1 MHRIATIFII
11 ILLIFSCKSNKNESI
26 STQSQGTDLNLTFLD
41 AAQAGTKI
49 TVDKSDGFFGYITKA
64 DMSIQMR
71 QKDMPLS
78 GGDAKTLYQEMLRSE
93 MESFSAEDETFM
105 TEVMQS
111 AKDALDK
118 VNPALYPQH
127 IDLIKTKT
135 NHYGPDVYYT
145 RDDAIILP
153 ANIFDDK
160 DLNAQMPVMLHEIF
174 HILSRYDVTFRERM
188 YALIGFFP
196 YEEQLVLPKR
206 IADYLLTNPD
216 GVTRRYAI
224 HLINSDGEMQRA
236 LPLILSRKERYED
249 SMPSFFSYLNFD
261 LYPLIRVAADQ
272 VTLGLNQNG
281 ESALS
286 LEHNNNFFQQIKDN
300 TQYIIHPDEIMAE
313 NFMMAIIA
321 EKNGDFSG
329 FSPEGEQLLRE
340 VLKILR
346 EYRQ

>member
-1 MHRIATIFII
+1 MLRIGTLLITILII
-11 ILLIFSCKSNKNESI
+11 ISCKSNKNDSV
-26 STQSQGTDLNLTFLD
+26 STKSQGTDLNITFLD
-41 AAQAGTKI
+41 AAIAGTKI

-64 DMSIQMR
+64 DMSIQMK
-71 QKDMPLS
+71 QKDMPVS
-78 GGDAKTLYQEMLRSE
+78 GGESKALYQEMLRSE
-93 MESFSAEDETFM
+93 MESFSAEDKTFM

-160 DLNAQMPVMLHEIF
+160 AVNAQMPVMLHEIF

-216 GVTRRYAI
+216 GVTRKYAI
-224 HLINSDGEMQRA
+224 HLKNSAGEMQKA
-236 LPLILSRKERYED
+236 LPLILSRKERYDE

-261 LYPLIRVAADQ
+261 LYPLIPVAANQ
-272 VTLGLNQNG
+272 VTLGINQSG

-286 LEHNNNFFQQIKDN
+286 LEHNSNFFQQIKDN
-300 TQYIIHPDEIMAE
+300 TQYIIHPDEIMAD
-313 NFMMAIIA
+313 NFMMAVIA

-329 FSPEGEQLLRE
+329 FSAEGEQLLRD

-346 EYRQ
+346 EYHQ